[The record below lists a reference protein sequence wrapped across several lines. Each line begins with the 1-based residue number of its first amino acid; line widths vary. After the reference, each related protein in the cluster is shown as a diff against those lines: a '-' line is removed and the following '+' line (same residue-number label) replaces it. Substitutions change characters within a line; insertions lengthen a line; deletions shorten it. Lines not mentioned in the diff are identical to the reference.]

1 MSYFGFSS
9 RAQFVPQLLK
19 QRPLREINAVF
30 IALFNANFP
39 EFALEESLA
48 NCASLREIFA
58 MKLENLKNNKNVSL
72 YQNLDQN
79 SLAQI
84 SINLENS
91 DKIYAKF
98 CQFLSNNELIF
109 DANELFKGYIYSRAS
124 SVNSHQN
131 VSEDQ
136 FGVYLKAQDFKI
148 CIVGRFERFTQQILD
163 DKDDSYFKFK
173 ADFAHL
179 CECDALY
186 FAYPRQEGLKKFI
199 NFDTYALNSQKSV
212 KIVPYLVTNQ
222 FLRRKQCQ

>member
-9 RAQFVPQLLK
+9 HAQFVPQLLK

-72 YQNLDQN
+72 YQNLEQN
-79 SLAQI
+79 SLAQF
-84 SINLENS
+84 STNLENS

-98 CQFLSNNELIF
+98 CQFLSNNELVF
-109 DANELFKGYIYSRAS
+109 DANELFKGYIYSRVS

-148 CIVGRFERFTQQILD
+148 CIVGRFERFTRQILD
-163 DKDDSYFKFK
+163 LKDDSYSKFK
-173 ADFAHL
+173 ADFGPL

-199 NFDTYALNSQKSV
+199 NFDTYTLNSQKSV

>member
-9 RAQFVPQLLK
+9 RTQFVPQLLK
-19 QRPLREINAVF
+19 HRPLREINAVF

-39 EFALEESLA
+39 EFALDESLA

-72 YQNLDQN
+72 YQNLEQN
-79 SLAQI
+79 SLAQF
-84 SINLENS
+84 STNLENS

-98 CQFLSNNELIF
+98 CQFLSNNELVF
-109 DANELFKGYIYSRAS
+109 DANELFKGYIYSRVS

-131 VSEDQ
+131 VGEDQ

-163 DKDDSYFKFK
+163 GKDDSYSKFK
-173 ADFAHL
+173 ADFGPL
-179 CECDALY
+179 RECDALY

-199 NFDTYALNSQKSV
+199 NFDTYTLNSQKSV

>member
-1 MSYFGFSS
+1 
-9 RAQFVPQLLK
+9 
-19 QRPLREINAVF
+19 
-30 IALFNANFP
+30 
-39 EFALEESLA
+39 
-48 NCASLREIFA
+48 

-72 YQNLDQN
+72 YQNLEQN

-109 DANELFKGYIYSRAS
+109 DANELFKGYIYSRVS

-163 DKDDSYFKFK
+163 GKDDSYSKFK
-173 ADFAHL
+173 ADFVHL
-179 CECDALY
+179 RECDALY

>member
-9 RAQFVPQLLK
+9 HAQFVPQLLK
-19 QRPLREINAVF
+19 QRPLREINAVV

-48 NCASLREIFA
+48 NCANLREIFA
-58 MKLENLKNNKNVSL
+58 LKLENLKNNKNVAL
-72 YQNLDQN
+72 YQNLQQN
-79 SLAQI
+79 NHAQI
-84 SINLENS
+84 STNLENLEQN
-91 DKIYAKF
+91 YAKF
-98 CQFLSNNELIF
+98 SQFLSNNELIF
-109 DANELFKGYIYSRAS
+109 DANELFKGYIYSRVS
-124 SVNSHQN
+124 SVNSHRN

-163 DKDDSYFKFK
+163 GKYDSYFKFK
-173 ADFAHL
+173 ADFGPL
-179 CECDALY
+179 REYDALY